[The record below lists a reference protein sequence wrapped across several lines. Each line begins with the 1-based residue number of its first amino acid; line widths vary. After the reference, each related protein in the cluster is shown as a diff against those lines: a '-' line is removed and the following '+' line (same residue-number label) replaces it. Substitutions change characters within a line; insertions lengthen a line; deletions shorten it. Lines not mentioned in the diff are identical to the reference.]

1 MIGKTAGVERFVEVE
16 PGIRLWVTEAGDP
29 AAEPLLLIMGA
40 NAPGLAWPEP
50 LVDAL
55 AARHRVIRY
64 DHRDTGRSSW
74 PFDTDPYPLAR
85 LAEDA
90 VAVLVA
96 LGVARA
102 HVAGMSLGG
111 SLVQLLLVDHPERLL
126 SATLWSTAA
135 LGPWTPGA
143 HPEASGLPSPD
154 PALFELWEHLTD
166 PRDRE
171 ADLDFRVEHWR
182 RLRGAGPFDP
192 DEFRRQ
198 EERMISHAGRHD
210 SPAAHARAD
219 PAGLERAADL
229 NGIST
234 PTLVIDAPQ
243 DPVNPPPHAAYL
255 ASVIPGAELVT
266 VPGLGHALG
275 SDVLPALTEAILR
288 HTATH
293 PG

>member
-1 MIGKTAGVERFVEVE
+1 VERFVEVE
-16 PGIRLWVTEAGDP
+16 PGIRLWVTEAGDR

-40 NAPGLAWPEP
+40 NASGLTWPDP

-74 PFDTDPYPLAR
+74 AFDTTTYSLAQ

-90 VAVLVA
+90 VAVLDV
-96 LGVARA
+96 LGVART

-135 LGPWTPGA
+135 LGSWTPRAG
-143 HPEASGLPSPD
+143 PEASALPGPD
-154 PALFELWEHLTD
+154 PLLLELWEHLTD

-171 ADLDFRVEHWR
+171 AELEFRVEHWR